1 MRLVTPTN
9 EESLQTTAERSRQSF
24 HKYESPR
31 IVGVV
36 DQSFIAGDA
45 LNGYMDLANDLAR
58 EKQYDR
64 RPPQHGHLHTQC
76 TSGYVGKKCG
86 HYAHACL
93 RYGAARSNGHYH
105 ISVATVMSCWD

>member
-9 EESLQTTAERSRQSF
+9 EESLQTTVERSRQSF

-45 LNGYMDLANDLAR
+45 LNGYMDLANNLAT
-58 EKQYDR
+58 
-64 RPPQHGHLHTQC
+64 LHTLC

-93 RYGAARSNGHYH
+93 TYGTARSNGHYH
-105 ISVATVMSCWD
+105 ISVATVMS